1 MVDFGWTAKKA
12 RKYNA
17 GRYLLLDTPPGGR
30 YSRPSFPFSLTDPHE
45 VSMSLWA
52 TKSVTELRAEAD
64 AVNEHS
70 LKRALGPLNLVTL
83 GIGAIVGAGI
93 FVLTGQAAA
102 LYAGP
107 AVPISMILVGI
118 ACAFAGLCYAE
129 MASAVPVAGSAY
141 TYSYATMGELIAW
154 IIGWDL
160 VLEYAAGAA
169 TVGVGWSGH
178 FGDLLRL
185 FGVTIPASFAS
196 APFAWCTDANVRD
209 GVAHCVHYGLNT
221 TGTIVNLPAVLIV
234 ALMSAILVIGIKESA
249 TVNNFIVILKVTIIL
264 LIVAVGLGHLN
275 FDNWKPWIPPNSG
288 EWGTF
293 GPSGVLRGAGL
304 VFFAY
309 IGFDAVSTAAQE
321 AKNPQR
327 DMPIGIL
334 GSLAICT
341 VLYVVVS
348 GVLTGIVSY
357 KELNL
362 PAPMAYAMER
372 IGAPYWIRMSV
383 DLGAVLGLGSV
394 ILVMLLGQSRV
405 FYSMS
410 RDGLLGKW
418 AASVHPR
425 FRTPYLSSI
434 FTGIAVGAATG
445 LLPLQL
451 LGQLVNIGTLL
462 AFVLVCIGVMVL
474 RKTRPDL
481 ERPFRTPWVPFV
493 PIMGILCCFGLML
506 TLPADTWIRLI
517 VWLLIGFTIY
527 FSYGRKHS
535 LLQRQLAAKA
545 ASGD

>member
-1 MVDFGWTAKKA
+1 M
-12 RKYNA
+12 N
-17 GRYLLLDTPPGGR
+17 
-30 YSRPSFPFSLTDPHE
+30 
-45 VSMSLWA
+45 LWA
-52 TKSVTELRAEAD
+52 TKSITALRAEAD
-64 AVNEHS
+64 EVGEKS
-70 LKRALGPLNLVTL
+70 LKRALGPLNLITL
-83 GIGAIVGAGI
+83 GIGAIIGAGI

-141 TYSYATMGELIAW
+141 TYSYATMGELVAW

-178 FGDLLRL
+178 FVSLLND
-185 FGVTIPASFAS
+185 FGFALPPTLTNS
-196 APFAWCTDANVRD
+196 PTQWCTAANVHD
-209 GVAHCVHYGLNT
+209 LVAGCMHSGLNL
-221 TGTIVNLPAVLIV
+221 TGAIMNAPAVLIV
-234 ALMSAILVIGIKESA
+234 AVMSTVLVIGIKESA
-249 TVNNFIVILKVTIIL
+249 TVNNFIVILKVS
-264 LIVAVGLGHLN
+264 IVLVIFFVGLAHFHPANL
-275 FDNWKPWIPPNSG
+275 KPFIAPNTG
-288 EWGTF
+288 EWGTY
-293 GPSGVLRGAGL
+293 GVSGVLRGAGL

-321 AKNPQR
+321 ARNPQR

-341 VLYVVVS
+341 LLYVLVS
-348 GVLTGIVSY
+348 AVLVGMVPF
-357 KELNL
+357 KDLNVA
-362 PAPMAYAMER
+362 APMALAMQR
-372 IGAPYWIRMSV
+372 IGAPEALRVLV
-383 DLGAVLGLGSV
+383 DVGAVLGLGSV

-418 AASVHPR
+418 AAAVHPR
-425 FRTPYLSSI
+425 FRTPYLSTI
-434 FTGIAVGAATG
+434 FTGIAVAAATG

-462 AFVLVCIGVMVL
+462 AFVLVSLGVMIL
-474 RKTRPDL
+474 RRTRPDL
-481 ERPFRTPWVPFV
+481 DRPFRTPWVPFV
-493 PIMGILCCFGLML
+493 PIMGVVCCFGLML
-506 TLPADTWIRLI
+506 TLPEDTWIRLV

-527 FSYGRKHS
+527 FGYSRRHS
-535 LLQRQLAAKA
+535 ILQKQIAAGTTPK
-545 ASGD
+545 